1 MPRGKPA
8 FFPCGERCYVAG
20 THRGSVMWRKSK

>member
-8 FFPCGERCYVAG
+8 FFPSGEHCYVAG
-20 THRGSVMWRKSK
+20 THCGSVMWRKSK